1 MATEQEQDVV
11 ELLMAQHNRIKQLLQ
26 QVQDAA
32 PGAKREPFED
42 LVRLLAVHEAAEE
55 EVVHPT
61 SRRVFVDSEIVDAR
75 LDEEEQAKQELAAL
89 YDLGV
94 EHREFDERFRLF
106 AHKVIEHAEMEEK
119 EEFGQVL
126 QQTSQSERAALATA
140 VRVAENTAPTRPHPN
155 AGQSAIANVVMGPPL
170 AVFDR
175 VRDAVRDWRR
185 KQGDN

>member
-32 PGAKREPFED
+32 PEAKQEPFDE
-42 LVRLLAVHEAAEE
+42 LVRLLAVHEVAEE
-55 EVVHPT
+55 EVVHPA
-61 SRRVFVDSEIVDAR
+61 SRRVFVNDEIVEAR
-75 LDEEEQAKQELAAL
+75 LHEEAEAKKELSAL

-94 EHREFDERFRLF
+94 GHREFDQRFRAF
-106 AHKVIEHAEMEEK
+106 ADKVIEHAEMEEK

-126 QQTSQSERAALATA
+126 QQTSQTERAALATA
-140 VRVAENTAPTRPHPN
+140 VRVAEATAPTRPHTG
-155 AGQSAIANVVMGPPL
+155 AGQSAVANVVVGPPV

-175 VRDAVRDWRR
+175 VRDVVRDWRR
-185 KQGDN
+185 KQSS